1 MGHESFKQLRELF
14 SALRGYD
21 GDKSPLFF
29 FFVSSWLGGSRIMYC
44 VIIINFVPLVIA
56 SIYIFYLHKFC
67 TFILNQIP
75 ILILAAFMYYNL
87 DTCHTT

>member
-1 MGHESFKQLRELF
+1 MSFKQLRELF

-29 FFVSSWLGGSRIMYC
+29 FFVSSWLGGSRIVYC

-56 SIYIFYLHKFC
+56 SIYIFLSTQFLYF
-67 TFILNQIP
+67 
-75 ILILAAFMYYNL
+75 YS
-87 DTCHTT
+87 